1 MVPYIKVKDNME
13 LSEFI
18 KAHVEEINKNDFTK
32 VYEDAYTLLD
42 AWTTDSSSI
51 CKLTEI
57 FLDAGISPLSY
68 MKTVPNRYLTASKIT
83 SVEIPNNITSIGD
96 LAFSDCKRLESI
108 IIPNSVT
115 KIGKWALSG
124 CVSLTSIELPDNL
137 LKIGDSAFFACKG
150 LTSVTIPDKVTMID
164 SWAFCNCE
172 NLTSITIPS
181 SLKDLGGCIFGR
193 CDKLRDILFK
203 GTVEQWE
210 AISKSSAWNAAMTN
224 YTIHCTDGDLEA

>member
-1 MVPYIKVKDNME
+1 MVLYIKVKDNME

-18 KAHVEEINKNDFTK
+18 LTHKKEINENDFTK

-42 AWTTDSSSI
+42 AWITDSSAI

-57 FLDAGISPLSY
+57 FMDAGIEPLIY
-68 MKTVPNRYLTASKIT
+68 MKTVPNRYLTASNIT
-83 SVEIPNNITSIGD
+83 SIEIPNNIKSIGD

-115 KIGKWALSG
+115 KIGKWVFSD

-137 LKIGDSAFFACKG
+137 LNISDSAFFDCNG

-164 SWAFCNCE
+164 SWAFCNCK

-181 SLKDLGGCIFGR
+181 SLKNMGGCVFGH
-193 CDKLRDILFK
+193 CNNLRDIIFK
-203 GTVEQWE
+203 GTLEQWE
-210 AISKSSAWNAAMTN
+210 AISKSSVWNVGMTN
-224 YTIHCTDGDLEA
+224 YTIHCIDGDLEA

>member
-1 MVPYIKVKDNME
+1 MVPYIKVNDNME

-18 KAHVEEINKNDFTK
+18 LTHKEEINENNFTK
-32 VYEDAYTLLD
+32 VYEDANKLLYYP
-42 AWTTDSSSI
+42 ASPG
-51 CKLTEI
+51 KLTEL

-68 MKTVPNRYLTASKIT
+68 VKTVPKRYLNASNIT
-83 SVEIPNNITSIGD
+83 SIEIPNNITSIGD
-96 LAFSDCKRLESI
+96 LAFSDCRRLESI
-108 IIPNSVT
+108 TIPNSVI
-115 KIGKWALSG
+115 KIGKWAFSD

-137 LKIGDSAFFACKG
+137 TDIGDSAFFDCKG
-150 LTSVTIPDKVTMID
+150 LTSVTVPDKVTSID
-164 SWAFCNCE
+164 SWAFCSCK

-181 SLKDLGGCIFGR
+181 SLKNLGGCVFGH
-193 CDKLRDILFK
+193 CNNLRDIIFK